1 MSDFPREVPLQL
13 RPRLAPDLARS
24 ASPGGSWYRVR
35 ACRRWVPLAWLL
47 AGVMALTACVAPPGT
62 SPGPSPRVLRPD
74 AQVSADDITAAEL
87 AQGSAAQWQLLAERG
102 VIPDGPA
109 VQRVAATLRRL
120 LAVVPAIDPAAPVWP
135 VKVMVLADR
144 QADAWCLAN
153 GACVVTQGLLERVGA
168 SDDRLAA
175 ALAHELAHVVRGH
188 PAERLALLRQSGA
201 SAAPADWLV
210 QPYSRVH
217 EVEADRL
224 GVELQVRA
232 GFDPSAPLGF
242 WAGIREAAPGA
253 STAPFSARH
262 PVTPSQLRDLT
273 VYADRLEPLKP
284 RTPANR

>member
-1 MSDFPREVPLQL
+1 M
-13 RPRLAPDLARS
+13 
-24 ASPGGSWYRVR
+24 
-35 ACRRWVPLAWLL
+35 
-47 AGVMALTACVAPPGT
+47 
-62 SPGPSPRVLRPD
+62 
-74 AQVSADDITAAEL
+74 
-87 AQGSAAQWQLLAERG
+87 
-102 VIPDGPA
+102 
-109 VQRVAATLRRL
+109 RRL

-175 ALAHELAHVVRGH
+175 ALAHELAHVLRGH

-224 GVELQVRA
+224 GVEQIGRA
-232 GFDPSAPLGF
+232 SC
-242 WAGIREAAPGA
+242 RE
-253 STAPFSARH
+253 R
-262 PVTPSQLRDLT
+262 V
-273 VYADRLEPLKP
+273 
-284 RTPANR
+284 